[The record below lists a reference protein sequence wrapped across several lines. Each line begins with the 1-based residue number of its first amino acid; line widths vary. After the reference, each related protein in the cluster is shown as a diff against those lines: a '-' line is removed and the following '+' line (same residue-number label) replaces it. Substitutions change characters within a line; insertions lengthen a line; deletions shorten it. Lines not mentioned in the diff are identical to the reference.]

1 MCDARLLVNVREACQ
16 MLRVGRS
23 TFYKLLQR
31 GEIATVYIGAS
42 RRIVVADLVA
52 YVEALKLKAKG

>member
-1 MCDARLLVNVREACQ
+1 

-23 TFYKLLQR
+23 TLYKILQR
-31 GEIATVYIGAS
+31 REISTVSIGAC

-52 YVEALKLKAKG
+52 YVERLKQKEGS